1 MTDLSKLIP
10 PSLSELPPYEALRA
24 SSPNSVRLNA
34 MESPYGLEELE
45 SKWLAALKKAEI
57 NRYPISHQRDFLRSL
72 ARSFDLP
79 DSLLLGNGSDELI
92 LLLLLL
98 TGSKKLL
105 SPSPSFVMYEH
116 LSRVVG
122 ATYIG
127 VSLEEDFS
135 LSTEKFVQAVRQH
148 KPELIFLSLPNN
160 PTGNFFSAD
169 LVEQTLQA
177 TEGLVVVDQ
186 AYCFFADSLSLPSLK
201 RHNNLVLMRTLSKL
215 GLAGLRFG
223 FLAADPYLIGELQKI
238 RLPYNINALTLASV
252 EWALGQLD
260 YFYAKASLIV
270 EQREQLYQDMR
281 SMTSIE
287 VYPSQTNFLLF
298 RCLTKSAQ
306 EVFDLLKEQKILVR
320 NLHNS
325 HPLLANCLRVSM
337 GLPEENRSFLNGLAN
352 ALS

>member
-1 MTDLSKLIP
+1 MTDLSKLISS
-10 PSLSELPPYEALRA
+10 SLGQLPPYEAVRA
-24 SSPNSVRLNA
+24 NSPNSIRLNA

-45 SKWLAALKKAEI
+45 SKWLAVLKKVEI

-72 ARSFDLP
+72 AHSFNLP

-116 LSRVVG
+116 LARVVG

-135 LSTEKFVQAVRQH
+135 LSTARFVQAVKQH

-160 PTGNFFSAD
+160 PTGNFFSTD

-177 TEGLVVVDQ
+177 TKGLVVVDQ
-186 AYCFFADSLSLPSLK
+186 AYCFFADSFSLPSLK
-201 RHNNLVLMRTLSKL
+201 QHNNLLLMRTLSKL
-215 GLAGLRFG
+215 GMAGLRFG
-223 FLAADPYLIGELQKI
+223 LLAADPYLIGELHKI

-252 EWALGQLD
+252 EWALEQLN
-260 YFYAKASLIV
+260 YFYDKAKLIV
-270 EQREQLYQDMR
+270 QQRDQLYQHMQ
-281 SMTSIE
+281 SMNSIE

-298 RCLTKSAQ
+298 RCLAKSAQ
-306 EVFDLLKEQKILVR
+306 EVFELLKEQKILVR

-325 HPLLANCLRVSM
+325 HPLLTNCLRVSI
-337 GLPEENRSFLNGLAN
+337 GLPQENRSFLNGLAN
-352 ALS
+352 ALN